1 MSARL
6 AEEFRKTADKWITG
20 PHAKALCEMLSQNAF
35 LLQFQQRE
43 REEGGRVISAFFELM
58 KRTIEMARKVRAQVD
73 ADREEMKND
82 ELDQEAP
89 SLA

>member
-6 AEEFRKTADKWITG
+6 AEEFRKTAEKWITG
-20 PHAKALCEMLSQNAF
+20 PHSKVLSEILSQNAF
-35 LLQFQQRE
+35 LLQLQQRE
-43 REEGGRVISAFFELM
+43 REEGGRVVSAFFELM
-58 KRTIEMARKVRAQVD
+58 KRTIELSRKIKEQVED
-73 ADREEMKND
+73 D